1 MANIS
6 KLKVQEI
13 LEHFITITK
22 DFSILSYWKFVVLT
36 TALAC
41 LILMNMVVTTT
52 VGSKANS
59 NVGKRFGREE
69 FNLPEPKPLLGCKF
83 SSLRY

>member
-41 LILMNMVVTTT
+41 LILVNMVVTTT

-59 NVGKRFGREE
+59 NVGKRWVQVF
-69 FNLPEPKPLLGCKF
+69 FTSVLTFWVTKYFL
-83 SSLRY
+83 